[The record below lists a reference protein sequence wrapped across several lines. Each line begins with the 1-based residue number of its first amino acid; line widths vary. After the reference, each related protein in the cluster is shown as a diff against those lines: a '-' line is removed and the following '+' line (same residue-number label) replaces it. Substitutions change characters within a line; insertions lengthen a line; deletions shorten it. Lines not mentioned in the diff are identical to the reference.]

1 MMKRQQSIGEANS
14 LTQMDS
20 ICTELLEVRKRADSL
35 SKGVMLSRIIASMK
49 QAFTPEVMRDIMS
62 IQGCRLGFL
71 TDRDKQGGYPP
82 EVVRDCI
89 IEAAGYGLYPCDNQF
104 NIIQGSFCITK
115 EGRKKILGDKG
126 IRYSMLVGTPERT
139 YDKTHDRTLAKCKVD
154 LKWIDS
160 DGEHAQQLEFVVR
173 CKDTSPDDMPIGK
186 AKSKALK
193 WLCEYVASMYIED
206 AEDMMEQ
213 RDEKESAAAA
223 MMRDVTPKPAP
234 GEPDDMARIQMALD
248 VAAITDVTAT
258 DIREWYDT
266 EGYRLN
272 ADYLIAN
279 LDKGVAK
286 FREFRSGL
294 QQRQMGTQE
303 TATTTSEAAE
313 SEASEAEEKG
323 NE

>member
-1 MMKRQQSIGEANS
+1 MRKQQSNSGEATS

-35 SKGVMLSRIIASMK
+35 SKGVMLSRVIASMK

-139 YDKTHDRTLAKCKVD
+139 YDKAHDRTLAKCKVD
-154 LKWIDS
+154 LKWLDS
-160 DGEHAQQLEFVVR
+160 DGEHEQQLEFVVR
-173 CKDTSPDDMPIGK
+173 CKDTSPDDMPMGK

-213 RDEKESAAAA
+213 REDKESAAAA
-223 MMRDVTPKPAP
+223 MMRDVTPKPEA
-234 GEPDDMARIQMALD
+234 GEPDDMARIQKALD

-272 ADYLIAN
+272 VDYLIAN

-286 FREFRSGL
+286 FREFREGL
-294 QQRQMGTQE
+294 RTQSEVKPE
-303 TATTTSEAAE
+303 TTEAAE
-313 SEASEAEEKG
+313 EVSEAHDNAEGDE